1 MADFGDHDL
10 LWLVKIFAD
19 NILVGERYRLA
30 CPEYL
35 LGLIRTHWSAD
46 VEKAFMTM
54 ASQIKERYKSQPAGG
69 AGAGVNL
76 SGQAVGAKSGGC
88 C

>member
-1 MADFGDHDL
+1 
-10 LWLVKIFAD
+10 
-19 NILVGERYRLA
+19 
-30 CPEYL
+30 
-35 LGLIRTHWSAD
+35 
-46 VEKAFMTM
+46 MTM